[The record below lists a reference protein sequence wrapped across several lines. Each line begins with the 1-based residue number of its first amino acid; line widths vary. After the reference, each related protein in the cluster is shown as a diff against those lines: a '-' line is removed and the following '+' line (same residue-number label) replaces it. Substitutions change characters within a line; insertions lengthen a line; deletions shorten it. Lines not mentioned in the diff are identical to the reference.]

1 MKGLKMLANGLNIEN
16 VWEEVFKTP
25 SVRDSFIGSD
35 SFENNLMDT
44 PPPPETVIVVGK
56 RRGSPSVLN
65 DPNYI
70 VFIAKLSITTGFYE
84 AIGVDN
90 LQMWDIE
97 AVVPINDPPATR
109 TFQDIYGRTHYVYN
123 KAAVLDAINKIKPYM
138 SVATAGT
145 AFSQAVLDRLS
156 NFASKVSPELRMAV
170 YGGIAALLA
179 YEAWV
184 NSRPSNWELDTVIP
198 NNYNFNPVTIL

>member
-1 MKGLKMLANGLNIEN
+1 MLANGLNIEN